1 VSGAVPDTFKQG
13 VAAALFRP
21 YLANRRSKV
30 VNPSFC
36 RFSPYFRVMSTREFE
51 GLSNSDVWGSSGPKV
66 TPTGVKALYIA
77 NIGRAPQR
85 DIEKLVEPY
94 GKVQRIEMKSNYC
107 FVYFS
112 EDTAV
117 EAYEHAIAAL
127 NGQRLGSQSRIL
139 TAEWARGTAP
149 ASISRL
155 QESEKTLGGEDS
167 ITGGDGACLG
177 NSVTTSK
184 TLFVVNFD
192 PDEITSR
199 DLLIHFHRFGPI
211 ERIERRKHFAFIEFR
226 SLDDAIRAR
235 SEMDGAYIG
244 CRQVSVE
251 FSQKGPPAPNGDPAT
266 ESGSSTL
273 VRNTTRTPWRQGLD
287 TRRPRSLDRST
298 RNPSWARRRR
308 RSYSPPLFPA
318 MSSRRQARMRNSS
331 MEAPLPETSALYRS

>member
-1 VSGAVPDTFKQG
+1 
-13 VAAALFRP
+13 
-21 YLANRRSKV
+21 
-30 VNPSFC
+30 
-36 RFSPYFRVMSTREFE
+36 MSTSEFE
-51 GLSNSDVWGSSGPKV
+51 GLSNSDVWGSAGPKV

-127 NGQRLGSQSRIL
+127 NRQRLGSQSRIL

-167 ITGGDGACLG
+167 ITGGDGACLE

-199 DLLIHFHRFGPI
+199 DLLTSVAARF
-211 ERIERRKHFAFIEFR
+211 
-226 SLDDAIRAR
+226 L
-235 SEMDGAYIG
+235 
-244 CRQVSVE
+244 
-251 FSQKGPPAPNGDPAT
+251 
-266 ESGSSTL
+266 
-273 VRNTTRTPWRQGLD
+273 W
-287 TRRPRSLDRST
+287 
-298 RNPSWARRRR
+298 
-308 RSYSPPLFPA
+308 
-318 MSSRRQARMRNSS
+318 SSRRRGLPRRTEIPPLNLVLVRLCEIPQGRLGDRDSILGARGHWIVAQGIHPGPDAGGARTRRLFFLRCHLDAKLACGIVAWKHRYQKR
-331 MEAPLPETSALYRS
+331 APFLARKSPKVNVPVW